1 MNIDLLG
8 EYADRAYPLL
18 ASLVVP
24 RPIAWVST
32 LDEEGGVNVAPFSF
46 FNLMGANPPL
56 VVFAPGNRENGAP
69 KDSARNARRTGE
81 FVVNLVD
88 EALAEA
94 MNRTAATLPPGIS
107 EAEEF
112 GLATVASELIATPRL
127 RDVPAALECKVH
139 SIQVI
144 GENRMIIGIVHR
156 LYVRDELVDLERMR
170 IVQENYNPVGRMSS
184 PDWYCRTGDRFEMR
198 RPL

>member
-1 MNIDLLG
+1 MELDLFG

-32 LDEEGGVNVAPFSF
+32 LDEFGGVNVAPFSF
-46 FNLMGANPPL
+46 FNIMGANPPL
-56 VVFAPGNRENGAP
+56 VIFAPGNRDDGTP
-69 KDSARNARRTGE
+69 KDSARNARKNGE

-88 EALAEA
+88 EAMAQK
-94 MNRTAATLPPGIS
+94 MNQTAASLPPGIS

-112 GLATVASELIATPRL
+112 GLETAESTFIKTPRL
-127 RDVPAALECKVH
+127 RDAPASLECKVH

-144 GENRMIIGIVHR
+144 GENRIILGIVHR
-156 LYVRDELVDLERMR
+156 LHVRDELVDQETMR
-170 IVQENYNPVGRMSS
+170 IVLENYRPIGRMAS
-184 PDWYCRTGDRFEMR
+184 PDWYCRTMDRFEMK
-198 RPL
+198 RPR